1 MRKKFQ
7 AGLFVMLVLQ
17 ILTPPIAAAGKVVEV
32 RLMMSADGTQA
43 YFDPVGIRIQPGDT
57 VRWVQVSNY
66 HSVTAYHP
74 ANGNHEFR
82 IPENAKPWDS
92 DMLLGQYPAKG
103 STYEHN
109 FTVEGV
115 YDYFCKP
122 HEAAGM
128 VGRIIVGKPGNGP
141 GTRPFGYAPEKKWN
155 PVPVAARDKFPSIG
169 EIMRQGVV
177 RAPQARKMQH

>member
-1 MRKKFQ
+1 MRKNFRTVLL
-7 AGLFVMLVLQ
+7 AVLALQ
-17 ILTPPIAAAGKVVEV
+17 ILMSPVAAVGKVVEV

-43 YFDPVGIRIQPGDT
+43 YFDPAGIHIQSGDT

-74 ANGNHEFR
+74 ANSNHELR
-82 IPENAKPWDS
+82 IPENAKSWDS
-92 DMLLGQYPAKG
+92 DILLKQYPAQG
-103 STYEHN
+103 STFEHK
-109 FTVEGV
+109 FTVEGI

-128 VGRIIVGKPGNGP
+128 VGCIIVGKPDNGP
-141 GTRPFGYAPEKKWN
+141 GARPFGYAPEKKWDSI
-155 PVPVAARDKFPSIG
+155 PAMARDKFPSIE

-177 RAPQARKMQH
+177 RATQPGQMKH